1 MIKLDN
7 AAKKIAIKA
16 LLKPPFVRTP
26 EEQALAAMYSRAIW
40 IKKYK
45 GKKYLI

>member
-7 AAKKIAIKA
+7 ATKKIAIKA
-16 LLKPPFVRTP
+16 LLKPQFLRSP
-26 EEQALAAMYSRAIW
+26 EEHALAAMYSRSIW